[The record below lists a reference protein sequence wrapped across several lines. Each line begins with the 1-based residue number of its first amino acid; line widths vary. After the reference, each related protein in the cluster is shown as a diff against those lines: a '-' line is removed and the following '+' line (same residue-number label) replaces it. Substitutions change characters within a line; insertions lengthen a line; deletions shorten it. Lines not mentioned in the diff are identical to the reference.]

1 MKKEERAIIFPI
13 GEAIAFSVESIRRR
27 FTRAVITIVS
37 IVLGIAFLSALL
49 TISRIVIA
57 LSGPAAGA
65 QALPSYQLWM
75 AIIALLVCGVGIV
88 NSMLMSVTERYNE
101 IGTIKTLGA
110 EDGHILELF
119 LIEGGIMG
127 TVGGAIGGV
136 VGWGV
141 AFAIYALQSQS
152 PLISSIV
159 TQAAFGSIDLIG
171 YSVLLSIILSLMS
184 SMVPAYMASKLSP
197 VEALRYEV

>member
-1 MKKEERAIIFPI
+1 MKREKQAIIFPI

-27 FTRAVITIVS
+27 LTRAVITIVS

-57 LSGPAAGA
+57 LSGPIASAE
-65 QALPSYQLWM
+65 ALPSYQLWM

-88 NSMLMSVTERYNE
+88 NSMLMSVTERYKE

-110 EDGHILELF
+110 EDFHILELF

-127 TVGGAIGGV
+127 AIGGV
-136 VGWGV
+136 IGGILGWGV
-141 AFAIYALQSQS
+141 AFVIYALQSQS
-152 PLISSIV
+152 SLVSSLV
-159 TQAAFGSIDLIG
+159 TQAALGSIDLIG
-171 YSVLLSIILSLMS
+171 YSVILSVVLSLLS
-184 SMVPAYMASKLSP
+184 SMVPAYMASKLNP

>member
-1 MKKEERAIIFPI
+1 
-13 GEAIAFSVESIRRR
+13 
-27 FTRAVITIVS
+27 
-37 IVLGIAFLSALL
+37 
-49 TISRIVIA
+49 
-57 LSGPAAGA
+57 
-65 QALPSYQLWM
+65 M

-88 NSMLMSVTERYNE
+88 NSMLMSVTERYKE

-110 EDGHILELF
+110 EDFHILELF

-127 TVGGAIGGV
+127 TIGGVIGGV

-152 PLISSIV
+152 PLISSVV
-159 TQAAFGSIDLIG
+159 TQAALGSIDLIG
-171 YSVLLSIILSLMS
+171 YSVLLSVILSLLS
-184 SMVPAYMASKLSP
+184 SMVPAYMASKLNP

>member
-88 NSMLMSVTERYNE
+88 NSMLMSVTERYKE

-110 EDGHILELF
+110 EDVHILELF

-171 YSVLLSIILSLMS
+171 YSVLLSVILSLMS